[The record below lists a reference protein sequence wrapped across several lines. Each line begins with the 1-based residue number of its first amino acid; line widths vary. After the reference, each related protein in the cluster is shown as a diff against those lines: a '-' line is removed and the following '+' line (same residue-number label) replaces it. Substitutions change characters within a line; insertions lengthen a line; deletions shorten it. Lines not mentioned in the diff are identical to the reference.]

1 MKLAED
7 QEQEIEEI
15 KERLEELLMAGAAL
29 LLILP
34 VNIHVGLYKL
44 VMLVGKRWRGVYE
57 LTVLVDK
64 RWQTFLKLRY
74 PPAEMY

>member
-15 KERLEELLMAGAAL
+15 KGRLAELLMAGAAL

-34 VNIHVGLYKL
+34 INIHVAIYKL
-44 VMLVGKRWRGVYE
+44 VMLI
-57 LTVLVDK
+57 DK
-64 RWQTFLKLRY
+64 RWQRFLKLRY

>member
-15 KERLEELLMAGAAL
+15 KGRLEELLLAGGAL
-29 LLILP
+29 LLVVPIS
-34 VNIHVGLYKL
+34 IHVGIYKL
-44 VMLVGKRWRGVYE
+44 VMLI
-57 LTVLVDK
+57 DK
-64 RWQTFLKLRY
+64 RWQRLLGMNY